1 MKINILNIVSLMVRE
16 GEREPKMNK
25 FLIIGKSNTGKSYLM
40 DEILEK
46 NNLRPVGFRMHSIF
60 FENEFKGYYISSI
73 KDVEGYHN
81 NVPIQTVLKSKHR
94 INLTEV
100 YDSFGVLCLNDVLK
114 MKKKEYDCIILDEL
128 GRGEAES
135 PEFMEKIREIL
146 ELDVNIFILMKTVN
160 TPFTSE
166 LRKRSDLIIYD
177 MDNMSQNEIYM
188 SIESK
193 IGK

>member
-1 MKINILNIVSLMVRE
+1 
-16 GEREPKMNK
+16 MNK
-25 FLIIGKSNTGKSYLM
+25 FLIIGKSNTGKSCLM
-40 DEILEK
+40 DEIIEK
-46 NNLRPVGFRMHSIF
+46 NNLRPVGFRMHSIVY
-60 FENEFKGYYISSI
+60 ENEFKGYYMSSI

-100 YDSFGVLCLNDVLK
+100 YDTFGVLCLKDVLK

-128 GRGEAES
+128 GRGEDGSEG
-135 PEFMEKIREIL
+135 FKEKIREVL
-146 ELDVNIFILMKTVN
+146 EMDANVFILMKTAVN

-166 LRKRSDLIIYD
+166 LRKRKDLLIYD
-177 MDNMSQNEIYM
+177 MDNMSQDEIYL

-193 IGK
+193 LGK

>member
-1 MKINILNIVSLMVRE
+1 
-16 GEREPKMNK
+16 
-25 FLIIGKSNTGKSYLM
+25 
-40 DEILEK
+40 
-46 NNLRPVGFRMHSIF
+46 
-60 FENEFKGYYISSI
+60 
-73 KDVEGYHN
+73 
-81 NVPIQTVLKSKHR
+81 
-94 INLTEV
+94 
-100 YDSFGVLCLNDVLK
+100 

>member
-1 MKINILNIVSLMVRE
+1 
-16 GEREPKMNK
+16 MNK
-25 FLIIGKSNTGKSYLM
+25 FLIIGKSNTGKSCLM
-40 DEILEK
+40 DELIE
-46 NNLRPVGFRMHSIF
+46 NNGLRPVGFRMHGIV
-60 FENEFKGYYISSI
+60 FENEFKGYYMNSI
-73 KDVEGYHN
+73 KPVEGYHN
-81 NVPIQTVLKSKHR
+81 NVPIQTVLRSKHR

-100 YDSFGVLCLNDVLK
+100 YDTFGVLCLNDVLK

-146 ELDVNIFILMKTVN
+146 ELDVNVFILMKTVS

-166 LRKRSDLIIYD
+166 IRKRTDLHIYD
-177 MDNMSQNEIYM
+177 MDNMSKEEVYLNIQ
-188 SIESK
+188 SK

>member
-1 MKINILNIVSLMVRE
+1 
-16 GEREPKMNK
+16 MNN
-25 FLIIGKSNTGKSYLM
+25 FLIIGNSNTRKSCLM
-40 DEILEK
+40 DEIIEK
-46 NNLRPVGFRMHSIF
+46 NNLRPVGFRMRSIVY
-60 FENEFKGYYISSI
+60 ENEFKGYYMSSI

-100 YDSFGVLCLNDVLK
+100 YDTFGVLCLKDVMK

-128 GRGEAES
+128 GRGEAGS

-146 ELDVNIFILMKTVN
+146 DMDVNVFVLMKTVN

-166 LRKRSDLIIYD
+166 LRKRRDLLIYD
-177 MDNMSQNEIYM
+177 LDNMSQDEVYLN
-188 SIESK
+188 IESK
-193 IGK
+193 LGK